1 MKKILLVFFLMPFIN
16 FSQVQI
22 GQDIDGEASGDNSGF
37 SISLSSDGSIVAIGA
52 SGNDGNG
59 YGSGHVRVY
68 ENQNG
73 SWVQVGQDID
83 GEAAFDESVNV
94 SLSNDGSI
102 VAIGAPGNDG
112 NGSSSG
118 HVRVYENQ
126 NGSWVQVGQDIDG
139 EAIFN
144 LSGYNVSLSNDGSIV
159 AIGAP
164 GNDGNGTDSG
174 HVRVYENQNGSWVQL
189 GQDIDGEAAY
199 DESGKSISLSSDG
212 SIVAIGAPGNDGNV
226 SGSGHVRVYENQ
238 NGSWVQVGQD
248 IDGEAIND
256 ESGYSVSLSSDGS
269 IVAIGAP
276 YNVGND
282 ISFGHVRVYE
292 NQNGSWVQVGQ
303 DIDGEA
309 PGDASGYSVSL
320 SSDGSIIAIGA
331 VGNIGNGND
340 ETENHYGH
348 VRMYKNVSGTWMQ
361 LGQDIDG
368 EAHADYSGL
377 SVSLSSD
384 GSNVAIGAPFND
396 GNGVS
401 SGHVRV
407 YDLGAELSIESFHN
421 EFFNVFVNDST
432 EKIEIKLHENQ
443 ILNSVNLYTIDG
455 KYLYSEKSIK
465 LNSNNLSRGFYI
477 IEVETNKGKSAKKII
492 IK

>member
-1 MKKILLVFFLMPFIN
+1 MKKILLVFFLVPFIN

-73 SWVQVGQDID
+73 SWVQLGQDID

-189 GQDIDGEAAY
+189 GQDIDGEAAF

-269 IVAIGAP
+269 IV
-276 YNVGND
+276 
-282 ISFGHVRVYE
+282 
-292 NQNGSWVQVGQ
+292 
-303 DIDGEA
+303 
-309 PGDASGYSVSL
+309 
-320 SSDGSIIAIGA
+320 AIGA

-407 YDLGAELSIESFHN
+407 YDLGAELSVESFKN
-421 EFFNVFVNDST
+421 DFFNVFVNENT

-455 KYLYSEKSIK
+455 KYLYSEKSLE
-465 LNSNNLSRGFYI
+465 LNTNSLSRGIYV
-477 IEVETNKGKSAKKII
+477 IEIETNKGKSAKKII

>member
-1 MKKILLVFFLMPFIN
+1 MKKILLVFFLVPFIN

-73 SWVQVGQDID
+73 SWVQLGQDID
-83 GEAAFDESVNV
+83 GEAAF
-94 SLSNDGSI
+94 
-102 VAIGAPGNDG
+102 
-112 NGSSSG
+112 
-118 HVRVYENQ
+118 
-126 NGSWVQVGQDIDG
+126 
-139 EAIFN
+139 
-144 LSGYNVSLSNDGSIV
+144 
-159 AIGAP
+159 
-164 GNDGNGTDSG
+164 
-174 HVRVYENQNGSWVQL
+174 
-189 GQDIDGEAAY
+189 

-226 SGSGHVRVYENQ
+226 SGS
-238 NGSWVQVGQD
+238 
-248 IDGEAIND
+248 
-256 ESGYSVSLSSDGS
+256 
-269 IVAIGAP
+269 
-276 YNVGND
+276 
-282 ISFGHVRVYE
+282 GHVRVYE

-407 YDLGAELSIESFHN
+407 YDLGAELSVESFKN
-421 EFFNVFVNDST
+421 DFFNVFVNENT

-455 KYLYSEKSIK
+455 KYLYSEKSLE
-465 LNSNNLSRGFYI
+465 LNTNSLSRGIYV
-477 IEVETNKGKSAKKII
+477 IEIETNKGKSAKKII